1 MVSRALDCIDDN
13 LYRIHDS
20 YATSLVT
27 YTLVLANHPKAGVMM
42 TRLKNKAIRSKGEG
56 SYSLSLKMQS
66 SIHSAP
72 K

>member
-13 LYRIHDS
+13 LDRIHDS

-56 SYSLSLKMQS
+56 S
-66 SIHSAP
+66 
-72 K
+72 